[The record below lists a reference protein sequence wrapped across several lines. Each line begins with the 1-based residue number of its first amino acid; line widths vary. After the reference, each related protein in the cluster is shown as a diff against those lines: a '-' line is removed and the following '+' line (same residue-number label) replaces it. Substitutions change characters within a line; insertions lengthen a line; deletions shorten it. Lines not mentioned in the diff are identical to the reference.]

1 MSESL
6 EAQLDLLVG
15 TYLGSSRSEVI
26 TFILKEWL
34 LAKREQLDHR
44 RRLNTLESET
54 GNRLGSPSLKPVG
67 HRLISTPQPVS
78 ECPLGY
84 PPA

>member
-15 TYLGSSRSEVI
+15 TYLGNSRSEVI

-34 LAKREQLDHR
+34 LAKREQLDYL
-44 RRLNTLESET
+44 RRLNTLESE
-54 GNRLGSPSLKPVG
+54 R
-67 HRLISTPQPVS
+67 HR
-78 ECPLGY
+78 
-84 PPA
+84 PA